1 MSGIITII
9 MIMEMKVLRAVTLLL
24 RLQVGVMAWSL
35 LLLSSKHATLY
46 MKMKMYYFK
55 NGPTTMWVVVH

>member
-1 MSGIITII
+1 MSGIFTTI

-55 NGPTTMWVVVH
+55 NGPTTMWVVVY